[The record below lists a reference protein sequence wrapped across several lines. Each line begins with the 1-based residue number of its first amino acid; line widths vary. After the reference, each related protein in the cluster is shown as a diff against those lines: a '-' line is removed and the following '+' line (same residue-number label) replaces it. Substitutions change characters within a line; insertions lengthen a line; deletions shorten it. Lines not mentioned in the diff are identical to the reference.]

1 MVLIESVQKTTRKGG
16 DRVNKWLKALMR
28 RTKGEK
34 GVTLIELL
42 AVIVIIAVIAAI
54 AVPVVLGA
62 INRSKENTVKQ
73 NMAVM
78 AEALNRYAFD
88 HNDQF
93 PSTGGQWQD
102 ASSALLALMP
112 PSSSSGGSS
121 NTSNNTDSGQTAY
134 LQSVPKDPWGQ
145 DFYYRSDGTYFQIET
160 AKAYGLQG
168 AQGEIIYMSNKMSQA
183 VVSNTVPAQNGSW

>member
-62 INRSKENTVKQ
+62 INRSKTNTTKQ
-73 NMAVM
+73 NMTIV
-78 AEALNRYAFD
+78 AEALNRYAAD
-88 HNDQF
+88 HDGQF
-93 PSTGGQWQD
+93 PSSSLEKASTALQVLVTGD
-102 ASSALLALMP
+102 A
-112 PSSSSGGSS
+112 
-121 NTSNNTDSGQTAY
+121 DSGSKPY
-134 LQSVPKDPWGQ
+134 LQSIPKDAWGQ
-145 DFYYRSDGTYFQIET
+145 EFYYQSDGKDFQLET
-160 AKAYGLQG
+160 AKAANQG
-168 AQGEIIYMSNKMSQA
+168 SDGDKLYLDNHMTTPSENGF
-183 VVSNTVPAQNGSW
+183 SNTTGGTTGSSGS